1 VKADDMVH
9 SRRDVLKLGVAGA
22 ATLLLP
28 NFSFLGPAEAEAL
41 AEDPHF
47 FLMIVLSGGADSSYM
62 FDARPLAMTAA
73 GKIQNYLGQDPAP
86 WTGSNGL
93 ITGATSLVKPLSP
106 FKDRFSVMNGVVMT
120 PSFDG
125 HAQNMNF
132 LFTGD
137 PFGGDSFI
145 PHLNLEETGHHGE
158 SVDAIMPADHPEFT
172 ALNHSGVIP
181 LVPEALR
188 GLPERLR
195 QLPPAHAGDP
205 LTSFVRSRLDAA
217 AHGDGSFSSGASLML
232 SALDNSPEVHRKL
245 AALSA
250 NDPERSAED
259 QSIALIADCFRL
271 SLSRAAIYVLPEQF
285 DVHAPELAKAQPK
298 LFSGAIDK
306 LAVLLRGLANTPY
319 DAKRSIFDV
328 TTVMVASEFGRTLRA
343 PDMKVDATGTNH
355 NQYSNSI
362 LMGGKG
368 VRGGM
373 VIGASDM
380 GDLSAPISKA
390 HLAVDPVLEKTVG
403 LPFDFNT
410 LRPRG
415 DLPETF
421 DVDDYLTIGSV
432 VNTLYSVFNVPKSHY
447 RKMGRDKQAA
457 PVLGGLLS

>member
-1 VKADDMVH
+1 MVQ

-28 NFSFLGPAEAEAL
+28 NLSFLGSAEAEAL

-73 GKIQNYLGQDPAP
+73 GKIQNYLGQDPSP
-86 WTGSNGL
+86 WAGSNGL
-93 ITGATSLVKPLSP
+93 ITGATSLVKPLNP
-106 FKDRFSVMNGVVMT
+106 FRDRFSVLNGVVMT

-145 PHLNLEETGHHGE
+145 PHLNSEDTGHHGE
-158 SVDAIMPADHPEFT
+158 SVDAIVPADHPEFT

-181 LVPEALR
+181 LVPKALR

-195 QLPPAHAGDP
+195 QLPPAHADP

-217 AHGDGSFSSGASLML
+217 AHGTGSFSSGASLML

-250 NDPERSAED
+250 NDPERSTED

-285 DVHAPELAKAQPK
+285 DVHAPELAKAQPA
-298 LFSGAIDK
+298 LFGGAIDK

-343 PDMKVDATGTNH
+343 PDMSIDATGTNH

-380 GDLSAPISKA
+380 ADVSAAISKA
-390 HLAVDPVLEKTVG
+390 HLAVDPALEKAVG
-403 LPFDFNT
+403 RPFDFNT
-410 LRPRG
+410 LRPRT
-415 DLPETF
+415 DLPEAF

-447 RKMGRDKQAA
+447 RKMGRDKQSA
-457 PVLGGLLS
+457 PVLGGLLT